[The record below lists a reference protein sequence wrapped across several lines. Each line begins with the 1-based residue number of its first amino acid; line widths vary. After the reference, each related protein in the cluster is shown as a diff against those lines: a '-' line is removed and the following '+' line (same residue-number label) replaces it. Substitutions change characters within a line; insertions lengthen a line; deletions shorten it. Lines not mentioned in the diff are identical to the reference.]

1 MSHQTMHFWI
11 LHKGLYWIKKAKYVK
26 YQKDR
31 FLIFSKKIPKVIDF
45 SRVEWAFNTLIC
57 NVSHDISNFSMILE
71 RHDVWFLMK
80 VPETVANCYHNCL
93 TRAWNTRLIVLASF
107 SYPQEHVNFVGRDG
121 ENGPVLVSVKAETVA
136 GQEHWRVLLRLRAGS
151 THDLVPASNLS
162 PNPTPTKMVKVMA
175 TWVTVVLLRQW
186 SLTVGV

>member
-1 MSHQTMHFWI
+1 MTF
-11 LHKGLYWIKKAKYVK
+11 
-26 YQKDR
+26 
-31 FLIFSKKIPKVIDF
+31 
-45 SRVEWAFNTLIC
+45 
-57 NVSHDISNFSMILE
+57 SHDFSNFSTIPVW
-71 RHDVWFLMK
+71 HDVWFLTK
-80 VPETVANCYHNCL
+80 VPETVTNCCHNCPAQ
-93 TRAWNTRLIVLASF
+93 AWNTRLIALASF

-175 TWVTVVLLRQW
+175 TVVHLQQW
-186 SLTVGV
+186 SLTVGITSRDKIQIRMSREVRTHVNLLEILRKLNVQ